1 MNQGKPAIARVQHI
15 AAALNTRKRI
25 SIAMLAEEL
34 EVSSRTIQRDL
45 DHMRDSLNLPIEAD
59 IAGHFFS
66 GPVNLCH
73 VCGRRKR
80 SGEESS

>member
-1 MNQGKPAIARVQHI
+1 MTPSKPALARLQHI
-15 AAALNTRKRI
+15 AAALNVRKRTSI
-25 SIAMLAEEL
+25 SQLAREL
-34 EVSSRTIQRDL
+34 EVSGRTVQRDL

-66 GPVNLCH
+66 GTVNLCH

-80 SGEESS
+80 SREEAS